1 VPPLRE
7 RPEDISLLAYHF
19 LGKYAAEFG
28 KQVQGIQ
35 PAVIELLLGHRWE
48 GNVRELENVL
58 ERAVA
63 VAEGGQVTARDLPA
77 ELRKTG
83 PVQVAGR
90 ELKPFQEAKQDFEV
104 EYLKLVLEKA
114 RGNISLAARLTDI
127 PRQNL
132 YEKLSK
138 YGIDKEAFRSPATET

>member
-1 VPPLRE
+1 M
-7 RPEDISLLAYHF
+7 
-19 LGKYAAEFG
+19 
-28 KQVQGIQ
+28 
-35 PAVIELLLGHRWE
+35 RWI
-48 GNVRELENVL
+48 

-63 VAEGGQVTARDLPA
+63 VAEGGQVTGRDLPA
-77 ELRKTG
+77 EFRKTG

-138 YGIDKEAFRSPATET
+138 YGIDKETFRVPATET